1 MKKIT
6 FILFQDVQCI
16 TYPASEYQMACIV
29 NLYLHVYGK
38 IQKYMKLK
46 VKIYLCLVSAGQ
58 KFGKFFFHICTYNIL
73 YVDITGLHLLRILFK
88 K

>member
-58 KFGKFFFHICTYNIL
+58 LFFIYVHTVQHTLCGYNRF
-73 YVDITGLHLLRILFK
+73 TSFK
-88 K
+88 NFI